1 MTVATY
7 DWIVVGS
14 GAANTVT
21 ETLVRQGRRVA
32 LVERGKFGGTCLTRG
47 CIPTKVMVAAADV
60 VEAARRFF
68 RIGVEGCAPRIDW
81 ETVSRR
87 VWNRINQC
95 EDLRRHYEEMEG
107 VDVFAGEGR
116 FCGPHRLQVTA
127 ADGSV
132 REIGAPHILLAVG
145 GRSRIPSEEE
155 APGLADVAYWTSEDF
170 FGAQYPYTLP
180 PRLMILGGGAI
191 GTEFAHA
198 LAAAGVEVTL
208 VHRSAHI
215 LSREE
220 PEIAAAVQRGLEA
233 AGGRVL
239 TDQKT
244 LAVTETDGIKRME
257 LEDKRT
263 GERRTIAAE
272 ALLVAAGIVPNTD
285 TLGLEHTGVET
296 DARGYILTNEFLET
310 SAAGIY
316 ALGDVNGEAPLRHR
330 ANYEADILAHNL
342 THDDP
347 HDWRWAR
354 YDVVPVAVFTAPEVA
369 RVGLTEAEAKKTG
382 RELHIAY
389 HRYADTAKGFA
400 MGISEQSDDNG
411 MIKLIADHATDRLL
425 GVSIVGPHATVL
437 LQPFVNLMNV
447 GTVPLCVKHAHI
459 ASPAATQLRQEKP
472 VRELRPDSVIAVGE
486 TMTPHPGLAEVAMW
500 TQYYYEGKI

>member
-1 MTVATY
+1 MTDTY

-21 ETLVRQGRRVA
+21 ETLVRQGQRVA

-47 CIPTKVMVAAADV
+47 CIPTKVMVAAADA
-60 VEAARRFF
+60 VEAARRCA
-68 RIGVEGCAPRIDW
+68 RIGVEGCTPRIDW
-81 ETVSRR
+81 ATVSRR

-95 EDLRRHYEEMEG
+95 NDLRRHYEEMDG
-107 VDVFAGEGR
+107 VDVYAGDGR
-116 FCGPHRLQVTA
+116 FCGPRELCVTGS
-127 ADGSV
+127 DGTRHV
-132 REIGAPHILLAVG
+132 IRAPKLLLAVG
-145 GRSRIPSEEE
+145 GRSRIPNETE

-170 FGAQYPYTLP
+170 FGECYPYTLP
-180 PRLMILGGGAI
+180 ERLIILGGGAI

-233 AGGRVL
+233 AGVVVL
-239 TDQKT
+239 TDQAT
-244 LAVTETDGIKRME
+244 VAVTETDGIKH
-257 LEDKRT
+257 LQIEDKQT
-263 GERRTIAAE
+263 GERRTIEAE

-285 TLGLEHTGVET
+285 TLGLEMAGVET
-296 DARGYILTNEFLET
+296 DERGYILTNEFLET

-342 THDDP
+342 THADP
-347 HDWRWAR
+347 RDWRWAR

-369 RVGLTEAEAKKTG
+369 RVGLTEAAARKSG
-382 RELHIAY
+382 MDLHIAY

-400 MGISEQSDDNG
+400 LGISEDSVDNG
-411 MIKLIADHATDRLL
+411 MIKLIADRKTDRLL
-425 GVSIVGPHATVL
+425 GVSIVGPQATVL

-447 GTVPLCVKHAHI
+447 GTVTLCAKHAHI
-459 ASPAATQLRQEKP
+459 ASPEAARLRREGA